1 MAKEKNA
8 DGKLKT
14 MVADAVKKAINAI
27 GDAGAYT
34 NLVSNIGTERD
45 KATGGKFVRKDIDD
59 EQLEA
64 VYQNWL
70 ARRIVNRPASDMLR
84 AGWFYEGIQGDDL
97 KRLEEACKAFHLEH
111 VLLSGLILSR
121 LYGVVY
127 ILLGTA
133 DGEALE
139 KPLDISKLG
148 QGRLEFFTVVKKK
161 YITADKNSYL
171 PPSAC
176 CGLLKQPEFYDM
188 KMGSEAKKRIHHSR
202 LIRIAH
208 ADVVNEEPQSILQE
222 VYEDLLDHASV
233 KKGSASLI
241 HESKID
247 VIRTPDLVDKIKE
260 DMKGVME
267 RFMSVGLMKS
277 LNGMLVLD
285 AAEEYSSK
293 TYNFAGLPDMMRE
306 FSVQTAGAAEIPYT
320 MLFMQSPAGMNATGE
335 YDTRNYYDTIATKQE
350 WHLKPI
356 LMKFLA
362 VICQSTFGRQ
372 IPTLGVVFNPLWQLD
387 AKVRSEVEKAN
398 AERDDKYL
406 QMGVITEP
414 QIAKQLVIDGVYSVI
429 DEEHIKGLET
439 MVKLNDNDNT
449 DTETPP
455 PASEEA

>member
-1 MAKEKNA
+1 
-8 DGKLKT
+8 
-14 MVADAVKKAINAI
+14 
-27 GDAGAYT
+27 
-34 NLVSNIGTERD
+34 
-45 KATGGKFVRKDIDD
+45 
-59 EQLEA
+59 
-64 VYQNWL
+64 
-70 ARRIVNRPASDMLR
+70 MLR
-84 AGWFYEGIQGDDL
+84 AGWFYEGIQGGDL

-133 DGEALE
+133 DGGNLDQ
-139 KPLDISKLG
+139 PLDISKLG

-188 KMGSEAKKRIHHSR
+188 KMGNEAKKRIHHSR

-233 KKGSASLI
+233 KRGSASLI

-247 VIRTPDLVDKIKE
+247 VIQTPNLVNKIKE
-260 DMKGVME
+260 DMKGVTE

-285 AAEEYSSK
+285 AEEEYSSK

-306 FSVQTAGAAEIPYT
+306 FSVQTAGAADIPYT
-320 MLFMQSPAGMNATGE
+320 ILFGQSPAGMNATGE
-335 YDTRNYYDTIATKQE
+335 HDTRNYYDSIATKQE
-350 WHLKPI
+350 WDLKPI

-372 IPTLGVVFNPLWQLD
+372 FPELDVVFNPLWQLD
-387 AKVRSEVEKAN
+387 AKVRAEVEKAN
-398 AERDDKYL
+398 AERDEKYL
-406 QMGVITEP
+406 NMAIITEP
-414 QIAKQLVIDGVYSVI
+414 QIARQLVIDGVYSVI
-429 DEEHIKGLET
+429 DENHIKELET
-439 MVKLNDNDNT
+439 MVKPNDDDDT
-449 DTETPP
+449 DP
-455 PASEEA
+455 

>member
-1 MAKEKNA
+1 MTKDKKS
-8 DGKLKT
+8 DTGGKIKT
-14 MVADAVKKAINAI
+14 LVADAVKQAMNAI

-45 KATGGKFVRKDIDD
+45 KASAGKFVRKDVDD
-59 EQLEA
+59 DQLEA

-70 ARRIVNRPASDMLR
+70 ARRIVNRPSSDMLR

-133 DGEALE
+133 DGGNLDQ
-139 KPLDISKLG
+139 PLDISKLG

-161 YITADKNSYL
+161 YITPDKNSYL

-188 KMGSEAKKRIHHSR
+188 KMGNEPKKRIHHSR

-233 KKGSASLI
+233 KRGSASLI

-247 VIRTPDLVDKIKE
+247 VIQTPNLVDKIKE

-285 AAEEYSSK
+285 AEEKYESK
-293 TYNFAGLPDMMRE
+293 TYSFGGLPDMMRE
-306 FSVQTAGAAEIPYT
+306 FSIQTAGAADIPYT
-320 MLFMQSPAGMNATGE
+320 ILFGQSPAGMNATGE
-335 YDTRNYYDTIATKQE
+335 HDTRNYYDSIATKQE
-350 WHLKPI
+350 WDLKPI

-372 IPTLGVVFNPLWQLD
+372 IPELNVVFNPLWQLD
-387 AKVRSEVEKAN
+387 AKVRAEVEKAN
-398 AERDDKYL
+398 AERDEKYL
-406 QMGVITEP
+406 NMGIITEP
-414 QIAKQLVIDGVYSVI
+414 QIARQLNIDGVYSVI
-429 DEEHIKGLET
+429 SEDHIKLLET
-439 MVKLNDNDNT
+439 MVTANDDNHT
-449 DTETPP
+449 DP
-455 PASEEA
+455 